1 MQKGP
6 TKLTGASSSR
16 PSTKLRKRVQLSS
29 HNLPLPHH
37 ISMLKVRRA
46 QVRKRQSPHTT
57 KEFPRRTDSL
67 CEHSV
72 KLAVKERDN
81 GCSQHPSLDVES
93 LVRECQVGSSL
104 TGTQKSNG
112 IEFMYPSTRN

>member
-1 MQKGP
+1 
-6 TKLTGASSSR
+6 
-16 PSTKLRKRVQLSS
+16 
-29 HNLPLPHH
+29 
-37 ISMLKVRRA
+37 MLKVRRA

-57 KEFPRRTDSL
+57 EFPRRTDSL

-104 TGTQKSNG
+104 AGTPQKSNG
-112 IEFMYPSTRN
+112 IEFMYLSIRN